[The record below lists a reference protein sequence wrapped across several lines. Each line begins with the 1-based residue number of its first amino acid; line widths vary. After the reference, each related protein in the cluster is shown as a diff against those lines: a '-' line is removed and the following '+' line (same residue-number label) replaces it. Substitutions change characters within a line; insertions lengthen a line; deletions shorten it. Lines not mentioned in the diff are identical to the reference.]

1 MMRPILIFAT
11 LACLLPLGFLAADTA
26 GQQAAGKQ
34 AERKA
39 AAKKM
44 PVGITPER
52 EAAVKTF
59 VERNHPEL
67 VELLELLKINQPA
80 EYERAIRELH
90 RVTEKLALV
99 QERDSLQYGLEL
111 RAWQVHSRIQLL
123 TAKLKMPDSAES
135 DEVRRELKEALGEQL
150 DARAELLSHERN
162 RVNERLSRI
171 EKELAR
177 VESER
182 QQIVERQFETLTK
195 ASGAK
200 NKKASG
206 KKVAIPNARSGKEK
220 RTQVKSNSKTTNA
233 ETNFKSKP

>member
-1 MMRPILIFAT
+1 MMRSILIFAT
-11 LACLLPLGFLAADTA
+11 LACLLPLGFLAADSA
-26 GQQAAGKQ
+26 GQQA
-34 AERKA
+34 ERKS

-67 VELLELLKINQPA
+67 VELLELLKSSQPA

-99 QERDSLQYGLEL
+99 QERDSLQYALEL

-135 DEVRRELKEALGEQL
+135 DEVRRELKEAIGEQV
-150 DARAELLSHERN
+150 DARADLLSHERD
-162 RVNERLSRI
+162 RVADRLRKI
-171 EKELAR
+171 EKELSR
-177 VESER
+177 LESDR
-182 QQIVERQFETLTK
+182 QEVVDRQFQMLMK
-195 ASGAK
+195 ASSPK
-200 NKKASG
+200 NKKPPA
-206 KKVAIPNARSGKEK
+206 KKKAVVNQRSGKEK
-220 RTQVKSNSKTTNA
+220 RSQANAKPDATKT
-233 ETNFKSKP
+233 ETNPQSKP